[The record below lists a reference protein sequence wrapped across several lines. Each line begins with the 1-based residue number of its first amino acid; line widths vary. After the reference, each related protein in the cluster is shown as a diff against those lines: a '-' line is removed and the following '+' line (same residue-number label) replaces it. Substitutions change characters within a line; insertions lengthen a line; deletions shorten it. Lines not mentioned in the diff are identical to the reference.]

1 MSRSWIN
8 RYDEFN
14 WIHCIPRS
22 VILKDTLEKWIEGT
36 KKKGRNYK
44 PELHCEICDFTV
56 ITTTIHDFVGIRN
69 ILGCKCNNRI
79 KWFLKYD
86 EFTKDCNKKEYEL
99 FDTEKDWIIGTK
111 KYGKF
116 YKPKI
121 RCKKCDT
128 ICISTRIEDI
138 FYKKLLNCSCPNI
151 NQWIGKRDKF
161 IEICKTRECELLDDE
176 KKWLEGTR
184 QLGRKYKPTM
194 KCLKCN
200 EIFTCRINDFIN
212 LELSYKCLCGRVNQW
227 QNRIDEIKEECKNR
241 NTELQIDDEAL
252 IEGLRKEGKN
262 FKPPIKCK
270 ECNMTVT
277 SSSINVFMSKK
288 SLGCKCKNS
297 RSETLMYDILNKI
310 FPNNSFIKLRPNWLK
325 NSDTGCNLELDAYC
339 DELKLAFEY
348 NGRQHEEFCEFFH
361 NNDTENFKNQQLR
374 DKKKIKLCLEHNI
387 KLIIIPSKYNYQN
400 PTEMEEFIKECCV
413 EKNEIDS
420 N

>member
-1 MSRSWIN
+1 MSRKWMN
-8 RYDEFN
+8 RYNEF
-14 WIHCIPRS
+14 ILTYCIPRS

-36 KKKGRNYK
+36 KENGKNYK
-44 PELHCEICDFTV
+44 PELHCEICNFTV
-56 ITTTIHDFVGIRN
+56 TTTTIHDFVGKN
-69 ILGCKCNNRI
+69 NTLGCKCSKRVKWTVKYQEFKDDCFEKRI
-79 KWFLKYD
+79 ELLDSED
-86 EFTKDCNKKEYEL
+86 E
-99 FDTEKDWIIGTK
+99 WIMGIK
-111 KYGKF
+111 KYGRA
-116 YKPKI
+116 YKPAV
-121 RCKKCDT
+121 KCRDCYS
-128 ICISTRIEDI
+128 ICESTRIEDI
-138 FYKKLLNCSCPNI
+138 YYKGSINCSCPNI

-241 NTELQIDDEAL
+241 NTELQIDDEEL

-277 SSSINVFMSKK
+277 STSIDVFMYKK

-348 NGRQHEEFCEFFH
+348 NGRQHEEFSEFFH
-361 NNDTENFKNQQLR
+361 NNDTENFKNQQHR
-374 DKKKIKLCLEHNI
+374 DEKKIKLCLEHNI

-413 EKNEIDS
+413 EKNEII
-420 N
+420 